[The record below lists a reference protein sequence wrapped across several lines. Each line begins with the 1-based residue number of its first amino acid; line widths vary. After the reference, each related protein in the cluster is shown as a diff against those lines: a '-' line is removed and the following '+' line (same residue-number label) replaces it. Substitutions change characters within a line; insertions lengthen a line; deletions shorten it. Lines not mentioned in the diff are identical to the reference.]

1 MMTTRLALAES
12 GRATANASGI
22 ATVELRAAKAGEWW
36 RVKSASISGNSA
48 LEPTVK
54 IYRGF
59 VSESSIIGGSLT
71 GNLDSAIGDDFIQ
84 PNEAII
90 CQWTG
95 ATVGAQF
102 TFTVQ
107 GERGVG

>member
-1 MMTTRLALAES
+1 MVLAES
-12 GRATANASGI
+12 GRATANAAGI

-36 RVKSASISGNSA
+36 RIKNSSVSGNSA
-48 LEPTVK
+48 LEPTCKV
-54 IYRGF
+54 YRGF

-71 GNLDSAIGDDFIQ
+71 GNLDSAHGDDYIQ
-84 PNEAII
+84 PNEAVI

-95 ATVGAQF
+95 ATPDSSF
-102 TFTVQ
+102 TFTIQ

>member
-1 MMTTRLALAES
+1 MTTKLALAES

-22 ATVELRAAKAGEWW
+22 ATVELRASRAGEWW
-36 RVKSASISGNSA
+36 RIRNSSVSGDSV
-48 LEPTVK
+48 LEPVVK
-54 IYRGF
+54 VYRGF

-71 GNLDSAIGDDFIQ
+71 GNLDSASGDDYIQ
-84 PNEAII
+84 PNEAVI

-95 ATVGAQF
+95 ATPGATF

>member
-1 MMTTRLALAES
+1 MTNKLVLAES

-22 ATVELRAAKAGEWW
+22 ATVELRAARAGEWW
-36 RVKSASISGNSA
+36 RIKNTSVTGNST

-54 IYRGF
+54 VYRGF

-71 GNLDSAIGDDFIQ
+71 GNLDSASGDDYIQ
-84 PNEAII
+84 PNEGVI

-95 ATVGAQF
+95 ATSGAIF

>member
-1 MMTTRLALAES
+1 MTNNLPLAES
-12 GRATANASGI
+12 GRAIADANGI
-22 ATVELRAAKAGEWW
+22 ATVTLRAARAGEWW
-36 RVKSASISGNSA
+36 RVKSSSISGNSV

-54 IYRGF
+54 VYRGF

-71 GNLDSAIGDDFIQ
+71 GNLDSATGDDFIQ
-84 PNEAII
+84 PNEAVI

-95 ATVGAQF
+95 ATPGTQF

-107 GERGVG
+107 GERGR